1 MPLVH
6 TPSNLSLR
14 QLRAFWLVAQ
24 EGSMT
29 RAAKQM
35 HLTISALSMLVRTLE
50 EELGVRLFE
59 RTTRRV
65 ELTEAGRQFMP
76 AVRDVFFALDA
87 GIDTLQEAKRRK
99 SERLVLV
106 TSPLLAASVAPRVI
120 ARFREQFP
128 HVSVS
133 LIDAPVDQVVA
144 QVREAK
150 ADFGICTADA
160 ALTDLV
166 TQVLYKDNLVLACSA
181 DHPLAERREA
191 RWADL
196 VDQSL
201 ILMSPGTGLRR
212 LSDQSLGQLTL
223 RIKPAFEVANVQTA
237 LGLVAAGQGVAV
249 LPAYSVAR
257 ARDQGVVA
265 LPLVEPVVSREI
277 IALCTR
283 ARPFSMAAEAFLNL
297 FKENAGHIVSG

>member
-1 MPLVH
+1 MALLH
-6 TPSNLSLR
+6 SPSNLSLR

-29 RAAKQM
+29 RAASQM

-76 AVRDVFFALDA
+76 AVRDVFFALDS
-87 GIDTLQEAKRRK
+87 GIDTLQEGKRRK
-99 SERLVLV
+99 SERLVLA
-106 TSPLLAASVAPRVI
+106 TSPLLAASVTPWVI
-120 ARFREQFP
+120 AGFREQFP
-128 HVSVS
+128 NVNVS
-133 LIDAPVDQVVA
+133 LVDVPVDQVA
-144 QVREAK
+144 ALVREAK
-150 ADFGICTADA
+150 ADFGICTADK

-166 TQVLYKDNLVLACSA
+166 TQELYKDTLVLACSA
-181 DHPLAERREA
+181 DHPLAERSEA
-191 RWADL
+191 GWSDL

-201 ILMSPGTGLRR
+201 ILLTPGTGLRR
-212 LSDQSLGQLTL
+212 LTDQSLGQLTL
-223 RIKPAFEVANVQTA
+223 HLKPAFEVANVQTA
-237 LGLVAAGQGVAV
+237 LGLVAAGLGISV

-257 ARDQGVVA
+257 AAGQGVVQV
-265 LPLVEPVVSREI
+265 PLLDPVVSREI

-283 ARPFSMAAEAFLNL
+283 NRPFSTAAEAFLTL
-297 FKENAGHIVSG
+297 FKEIAAKRSK